1 MFIPVYTKDVS
12 LAGKGAER
20 SKGGT
25 GEGLTRWD
33 MACVRNIESREE
45 QECKYTGGGTGS
57 EGTSLA

>member
-1 MFIPVYTKDVS
+1 MS
-12 LAGKGAER
+12 LAVKVAER

-33 MACVRNIESREE
+33 MACVGNIKSREE
-45 QECKYTGGGTGS
+45 QECKYIGGGTGS